1 MRGHYAQIS
10 GEPRPTAH
18 VPAPRPAQHP
28 SHQPRPAAAPPH
40 PRAVHPRVT
49 APRHRRDPFAGGLR
63 EHLLVEAPRPDY
75 DDGWDDDY
83 AAAPPYGP
91 PLVPFDPAIDLP
103 IDIPMSSAQVA
114 LPPPP
119 LADDGGGSGGDGSTA
134 TASGWAE
141 LRVGPLANQ
150 RGGAGQRGLS
160 RNGGYS
166 R

>member
-1 MRGHYAQIS
+1 MRGYYLS
-10 GEPRPTAH
+10 GEPKPTAH
-18 VPAPRPAQHP
+18 VPAPRPAQHQ
-28 SHQPRPAAAPPH
+28 SQQPRPAAAPPH
-40 PRAVHPRVT
+40 PRPVHLRVT

-75 DDGWDDDY
+75 DAGWDDDY

-103 IDIPMSSAQVA
+103 IDIPMSNAQVA

-119 LADDGGGSGGDGSTA
+119 LADDGSADAA
-134 TASGWAE
+134 TASVSGPWAE

-150 RGGAGQRGLS
+150 RGGAGQRGLT
-160 RNGGYS
+160 RTGGYS